1 MKSWKIK
8 IILHKKYE
16 FKIGD
21 TNEAF
26 TSPIDILYN
35 FAAFDFT
42 KGGYKYSGSMKV
54 LNNVIS
60 DYLFNEIRVK
70 GGAYGAMFNIVNES
84 NIIFM
89 SYRDPKLKETYNAYN
104 STVSFLR
111 NFDLDEK
118 AFEKFIISS
127 LAEYYVP
134 VSSIQKGNEADYY
147 YLMGIKTED
156 LNRELKEILNT
167 KPQDMKKFAEMIEK
181 GLKDNNIVTVG
192 NEKVIKDNKG
202 FFNSI
207 KNLIK

>member
-1 MKSWKIK
+1 M
-8 IILHKKYE
+8 
-16 FKIGD
+16 
-21 TNEAF
+21 
-26 TSPIDILYN
+26 
-35 FAAFDFT
+35 
-42 KGGYKYSGSMKV
+42 
-54 LNNVIS
+54 LN
-60 DYLFNEIRVK
+60 
-70 GGAYGAMFNIVNES
+70 
-84 NIIFM
+84 
-89 SYRDPKLKETYNAYN
+89 N
-104 STVSFLR
+104 STVGFLR

-207 KNLIK
+207 KI